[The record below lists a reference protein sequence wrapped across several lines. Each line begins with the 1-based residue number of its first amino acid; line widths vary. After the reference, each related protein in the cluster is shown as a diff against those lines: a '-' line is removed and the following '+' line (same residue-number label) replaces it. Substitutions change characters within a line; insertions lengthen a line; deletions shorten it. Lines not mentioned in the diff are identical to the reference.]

1 MKTDQEI
8 QSDVIDELRW
18 VPVLNATEIG
28 VAVHNGIVTLSGSVK
43 FYSDKLAAENAAKRV
58 KGVRAVAED
67 LQVQLALDGR
77 LTDTQ
82 IAESVIKALEWNT
95 SVPHEKIII
104 KVDDGRVTLEGEVDW
119 LYEKEAATNAINYIT
134 GVRGIRNWLTVKP
147 RVNTAIVKEHIRKA
161 LERSADFEADKITI
175 DTLGSKVILKG
186 SARSW
191 NERKEV
197 ERAAASAPGVTEVD
211 DQLAVVY

>member
-1 MKTDQEI
+1 MKTDQDI
-8 QSDVIDELRW
+8 QKDVMDELRW
-18 VPVLNATEIG
+18 VPALNSTQIG
-28 VAVHNGIVTLSGSVK
+28 VAVHNGIVTLSGTVP
-43 FYSDKLAAENAAKRV
+43 FYSDKLAAEEAAKRV
-58 KGVRAVAED
+58 KGVKAVAED
-67 LQVQLALDGR
+67 IEVSLTQNAQLSDS
-77 LTDTQ
+77 Q
-82 IAESVIKALEWNT
+82 IAESVVRALEWNT
-95 SVPHEKIII
+95 SVPHENIKI

-119 LYEKEAATNAINYIT
+119 LYQKEAALNAIRYLR
-134 GVRGIRNWLTVKP
+134 GVKGIGNWITVKP
-147 RVNTAIVKEHIRKA
+147 KINTAIIKENIRKA
-161 LERSADFEADKITI
+161 LERSADFEADKIII